1 MPGRTTMASLSLTR
15 VPKLRLN
22 WFRFL
27 SMAAT
32 VDTSLDRPLIESID
46 AALSALGTST
56 RDSVLLYL
64 RKRYSISLE
73 ETPQRMDEF
82 LQALRALLGYGA
94 RVIEKLV
101 IARLVETNEVPLAE
115 ARGRNLAE
123 IVTLASKGRNKAG
136 PTV

>member
-1 MPGRTTMASLSLTR
+1 MASLSLTR

>member
-1 MPGRTTMASLSLTR
+1 MVYLSRTRAH
-15 VPKLRLN
+15 VLRSN
-22 WFRFL
+22 WSRFL

-32 VDTSLDRPLIESID
+32 VGTSLDRPLIESID

-82 LQALRALLGYGA
+82 LQALHALLGYGA

-101 IARLVETNEVPLAE
+101 IARLVETNEIPLAE
-115 ARGRNLAE
+115 ARGRNLAD
-123 IVTLASKGRNKAG
+123 IVTLATKGRNKAS
-136 PTV
+136 PNV

>member
-1 MPGRTTMASLSLTR
+1 MQRS
-15 VPKLRLN
+15 N
-22 WFRFL
+22 WSRFH

-32 VDTSLDRPLIESID
+32 VGTSLDQPLIESID

-56 RDSVLLYL
+56 RGSVLLYL

-73 ETPQRMDEF
+73 EAPQRMDDF
-82 LQALRALLGYGA
+82 RQALRALLGYRA

-101 IARLVETNEVPLAE
+101 IARLVETDGVSLVDV
-115 ARGRNLAE
+115 RGRNLAQ
-123 IVTLASKGRNKAG
+123 IVNLSSQGRGKVG

>member
-1 MPGRTTMASLSLTR
+1 
-15 VPKLRLN
+15 
-22 WFRFL
+22 
-27 SMAAT
+27 MAAT

-123 IVTLASKGRNKAG
+123 IVTLASKCRNKAG

>member
-1 MPGRTTMASLSLTR
+1 MVRMDRS
-15 VPKLRLN
+15 N
-22 WFRFL
+22 WSRFL
-27 SMAAT
+27 SMTAT
-32 VDTSLDRPLIESID
+32 VGTSLDRPLIESVD

-73 ETPQRMDEF
+73 EIPQRMDEF
-82 LQALRALLGYGA
+82 LRALHSLLGYGA

-101 IARLVETNEVPLAE
+101 IARLVETNEIQLEE

-123 IVTLASKGRNKAG
+123 IVTLASKGRAKAR

>member
-1 MPGRTTMASLSLTR
+1 
-15 VPKLRLN
+15 
-22 WFRFL
+22 
-27 SMAAT
+27 MAAT
-32 VDTSLDRPLIESID
+32 VGTSLDQPLIQSID
-46 AALSALGTST
+46 AALSALGTIT

-73 ETPQRMDEF
+73 EAPQRMDDF

-101 IARLVETNEVPLAE
+101 IARLVETDEVSLAE

-123 IVTLASKGRNKAG
+123 IVNLSSKGRGKVG

>member
-1 MPGRTTMASLSLTR
+1 MVSLSRTTVRTGRS
-15 VPKLRLN
+15 N
-22 WFRFL
+22 WSRFL
-27 SMAAT
+27 SMTAT
-32 VDTSLDRPLIESID
+32 VGTSLDRPLIESID

-73 ETPQRMDEF
+73 EAPQRMDEF

-94 RVIEKLV
+94 RVIETLA
-101 IARLVETNEVPLAE
+101 IARLVETNEISLAE

-123 IVTLASKGRNKAG
+123 IVNLSSKARDK
-136 PTV
+136 V

>member
-1 MPGRTTMASLSLTR
+1 MVSLSQTR
-15 VPKLRLN
+15 VRMLRSS
-22 WFRFL
+22 WSRFP
-27 SMAAT
+27 SMSAT
-32 VDTSLDRPLIESID
+32 LGTSLDRPLIESID

-73 ETPQRMDEF
+73 EAPQRMDEF
-82 LQALRALLGYGA
+82 LQALRGLLGYGA

-101 IARLVETNEVPLAE
+101 IARLVETNEVSLAE

-123 IVTLASKGRNKAG
+123 IVNISSKGRNKAR

>member
-1 MPGRTTMASLSLTR
+1 MT
-15 VPKLRLN
+15 
-22 WFRFL
+22 
-27 SMAAT
+27 AT
-32 VDTSLDRPLIESID
+32 VATSLDRPLIESID

-64 RKRYSISLE
+64 RKRFSISLE

-82 LQALRALLGYGA
+82 LEALHSILGYGA

-101 IARLVETNEVPLAE
+101 IARLVETNEIPLAD

-123 IVTLASKGRNKAG
+123 IVSLAGKGHNKAK

>member
-1 MPGRTTMASLSLTR
+1 MVSLSHTR
-15 VPKLRLN
+15 VRMLRSN
-22 WFRFL
+22 WSRFL
-27 SMAAT
+27 MMTAT
-32 VDTSLDRPLIESID
+32 VGTSLDRPVIESVD

-73 ETPQRMDEF
+73 EIPQRMDEF
-82 LQALRALLGYGA
+82 LQALHSLLGYGA

-101 IARLVETNEVPLAE
+101 IARLVETNEIPLEE

-123 IVTLASKGRNKAG
+123 IVTLASKGRAKTR
-136 PTV
+136 PTI